1 MQKPLD
7 KHKISSKS
15 WMSIWLLGFIGQLCW
30 NVENVWFNNYV
41 YDKIA
46 KDPSILTWMSGVS
59 AIASTIATFLI
70 GTWSDRQGKRRR
82 FIFVGYTL
90 WGLFTI
96 IFGSAEYLPKSSL
109 FIVVSFIILADA
121 VMSFF
126 GSAGY
131 DAGFQSWTTD
141 ISTERNRG
149 KLGGVLATLP
159 VAATIFGAAVSG
171 IIIEKFD
178 YFVFFIIIGG
188 IVMMMGLLSLLLI
201 KDSPSLKPRVSQAS
215 FLRQLAEV
223 FKWSTVV
230 QNKELFWV
238 FIINTIFASCFNIY
252 FPYFTIY
259 FNNYLGYGLDLSG
272 IILAIALM
280 LSLLVIFPAAKAID
294 KGHVVTTVCFAITSS
309 VIGLVAVVLIPNT
322 IPFIIG
328 ATFLV
333 GVGYILMNQTITAWL
348 KNLFPVEQ
356 RGQFE
361 GVRMIF
367 VVCIPMIVGPNISN
381 IIIQK
386 FGVYMTINNV
396 SGMVPNQSLFLWAA
410 CLTVLTFL
418 PVIPA
423 RKWNK
428 ITYKGD

>member
-1 MQKPLD
+1 MD
-7 KHKISSKS
+7 EDKISVKN

-30 NVENVWFNNYV
+30 NVENVWFNNFV

-59 AIASTIATFLI
+59 AVASTIATFVI
-70 GTWSDRQGKRRR
+70 GTWSDRKGKRRT

-96 IFGSAEYLPKSSL
+96 IFGAAEFLPKSSL

-126 GSAGY
+126 GSSGY
-131 DAGFQSWTTD
+131 DAGYQSWTTD

-149 KLGGVLATLP
+149 KLGGALATLP

-178 YFVFFIIIGG
+178 YFVFFIIIGC
-188 IVMMMGLLSLLLI
+188 IVMIMGLLSLIMI
-201 KDSPSLKPRVSQAS
+201 KDSPSLKPRISQPS
-215 FLRQLAEV
+215 FIKQLAEV

-238 FIINTIFASCFNIY
+238 FILNAIFSSCFNIY
-252 FPYFTIY
+252 FPYLTIY
-259 FNNYLGYGLDLSG
+259 FNNYLGYSLDLAG
-272 IILAIALM
+272 IILAVALI
-280 LSLLVIFPAAKAID
+280 LSLVVIFPAAKAID
-294 KGHVVTTVCFAITSS
+294 KGHVVGTVCVAITFN
-309 VIGLVAVVLIPNT
+309 VLGLIAVVLIPNAV
-322 IPFIIG
+322 PFIIL
-328 ATFLV
+328 ATFMV
-333 GVGYILMNQTITAWL
+333 GVGYILMNQTLAAWL
-348 KNLFPVEQ
+348 KNLFPTQQ

-367 VVCIPMIVGPNISN
+367 IVCFPMIIGPNISN
-381 IIIQK
+381 IIITK
-386 FGVYMTINNV
+386 FGVYMTIDNV

-410 CLTVLTFL
+410 CLTVLAFL

-423 RKWNK
+423 NKWNK
-428 ITYKGD
+428 KRLNKGE